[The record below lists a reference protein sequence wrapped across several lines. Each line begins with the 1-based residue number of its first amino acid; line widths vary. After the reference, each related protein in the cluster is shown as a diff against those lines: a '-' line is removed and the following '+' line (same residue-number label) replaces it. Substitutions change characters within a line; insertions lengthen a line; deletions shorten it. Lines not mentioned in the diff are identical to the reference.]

1 MIFCNKKTCVDNEN
15 GQRCRKTNAV
25 LFNGICRYE
34 RDRMLRWLKKQI
46 KDTES
51 LITDDLLFPDVLYAR
66 KKAFEEVLRWL
77 NDQ

>member
-1 MIFCNKKTCVDNEN
+1 MIFCNKKTCVNNVN
-15 GQRCRKTNAV
+15 GQRCDKMNAV

-51 LITDDLLFPDVLYAR
+51 LITDDLLFPDVLHAR

-77 NDQ
+77 DD